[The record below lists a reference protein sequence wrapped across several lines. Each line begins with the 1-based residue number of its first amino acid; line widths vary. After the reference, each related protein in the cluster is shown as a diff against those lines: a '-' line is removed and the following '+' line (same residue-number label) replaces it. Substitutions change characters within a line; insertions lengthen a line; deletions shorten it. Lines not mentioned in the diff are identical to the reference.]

1 MYFCGKLESNKMNFW
16 QLRNQFHD
24 LACFNVHQVYAW
36 QPDFE
41 KNNLTR
47 WTKQNLLVKLRN
59 SWYSFPEYQKIPNI
73 QYFVSN
79 KIYSPSYI
87 SLHSALAFY
96 GIIPEAVVHTT
107 AVSSLKKVFFEN
119 TFGSFSYQKV
129 LPELMFGY
137 EQKLFLNKQCLIFAT
152 PEKAILDL
160 LYLYPF
166 YNNEQEIREL
176 RFDEEF
182 MQEDLNIERLNE
194 FTEKFQSKTLKNRVN
209 LLLKI
214 YNLCSI

>member
-1 MYFCGKLESNKMNFW
+1 MNFW
-16 QLRNQFHD
+16 QLRNQFYD
-24 LACFNVHQVYAW
+24 LACFNVNQVYAW
-36 QPDFE
+36 RSDFE

-59 SWYSFPEYQKIPNI
+59 SWYSFPEYLKTPNF

-79 KIYSPSYI
+79 KIYNPSYI

-96 GIIPEAVVHTT
+96 GIIPEAIVRTT
-107 AVSSLKKVFFEN
+107 AVSSLKKANFEN
-119 TFGSFSYQKV
+119 VFGSFSYQQI

-137 EQKLFLNKQCLIFAT
+137 EQKSFLNKNSLLFAT

-160 LYLYPF
+160 LYLYPL
-166 YNNEQEIREL
+166 YDNEQEIREL

-182 MQEDLNIERLNE
+182 MQEDLNIECLNE
-194 FTEKFQSKTLKNRVN
+194 FTERFQSKTVRNRVN

-214 YNLCSI
+214 YDLC

>member
-1 MYFCGKLESNKMNFW
+1 MNFW
-16 QLRNQFHD
+16 QLRNQFYD
-24 LACFNVHQVYAW
+24 LVCFNVNQVYAW

-59 SWYSFPEYQKIPNI
+59 SWYSFPEYLKTSNI
-73 QYFVSN
+73 QHFVSN
-79 KIYSPSYI
+79 KIYSPSYV

-96 GIIPEAVVHTT
+96 GIIPEAIVQTT
-107 AVSSLKKVFFEN
+107 AVSSLKKASFGNV
-119 TFGSFSYQKV
+119 FGSFSYQQI
-129 LPELMFGY
+129 LPELMFGN
-137 EQKLFLNKQCLIFAT
+137 EQKTFLNKHSLFFAT

-160 LYLYPF
+160 LYLYPQ
-166 YNNEQEIREL
+166 YNSQQEIIEL

-182 MQEDLNIERLNE
+182 MQEDLNVERLNE
-194 FTEKFQSKTLKNRVN
+194 FVEKFQSKTLRNRVN

-214 YNLCSI
+214 HDL

>member
-1 MYFCGKLESNKMNFW
+1 MNFW
-16 QLRNQFHD
+16 QLRNQFYD
-24 LACFNVHQVYAW
+24 LVCFNVNQVYAW

-59 SWYSFPEYQKIPNI
+59 SWYSFPEYLKTPNI

-96 GIIPEAVVHTT
+96 GIIPEAIVRTT
-107 AVSSLKKVFFEN
+107 AVSSLKRANFEN
-119 TFGSFSYQKV
+119 VFGSFSYQQI

-137 EQKLFLNKQCLIFAT
+137 EQKVFLNKQSLVFAT

-160 LYLYPF
+160 LYLYPQ
-166 YNNEQEIREL
+166 YNNEQEIIEL

-182 MQEDLNIERLNE
+182 MKEDLNVEQLN
-194 FTEKFQSKTLKNRVN
+194 
-209 LLLKI
+209 
-214 YNLCSI
+214 

>member
-1 MYFCGKLESNKMNFW
+1 MNFW
-16 QLRNQFHD
+16 QLRNQFYD
-24 LACFNVHQVYAW
+24 LVCFNVNQVYAW

-59 SWYSFPEYQKIPNI
+59 SWYSFPEYLKTPNI

-79 KIYSPSYI
+79 KIYNPSYI

-96 GIIPEAVVHTT
+96 GIIPEAIVQTT
-107 AVSSLKKVFFEN
+107 AVSSLKKANFEN
-119 TFGSFSYQKV
+119 NFGSFSYQQI

-137 EQKLFLNKQCLIFAT
+137 EQKSFLNKQSLNFAS

-160 LYLYPF
+160 LYLYPQ
-166 YNNEQEIREL
+166 YNNEQEIIEL

-182 MQEDLNIERLNE
+182 MHEDLNIERFNE
-194 FTEKFQSKTLKNRVN
+194 FTERFQSKTVRNRVN

-214 YNLCSI
+214 YDLC

>member
-1 MYFCGKLESNKMNFW
+1 MNYW
-16 QLRNQFHD
+16 QLRNQFYD
-24 LACFNVHQVYAW
+24 LICFNINQVYAW
-36 QPDFE
+36 QPSFE

-47 WTKQNLLVKLRN
+47 WVKQNLLVKLRN
-59 SWYSFPEYQKIPNI
+59 SWYSFPDYVNMSNI

-96 GIIPEAVVHTT
+96 GIIPEAIVQTT
-107 AVSSLKKVFFEN
+107 AVSSLKKANFEN
-119 TFGSFSYQKV
+119 NFGSFSYQQI
-129 LPELMFGY
+129 LPELMFGN
-137 EQKLFLNKQCLIFAT
+137 EQKTFLNKHSLFFAT

-160 LYLYPF
+160 LYLYPQ
-166 YNNEQEIREL
+166 YNSEQEIIEL

-182 MQEDLNIERLNE
+182 MQEELNVERLNE
-194 FTEKFQSKTLKNRVN
+194 FTEKFQSKALRNRVD

-214 YNLCSI
+214 HDL

>member
-1 MYFCGKLESNKMNFW
+1 MNFW
-16 QLRNQFHD
+16 QLRNQFYG
-24 LACFNVHQVYAW
+24 LACFNVNQVYAW
-36 QPDFE
+36 KPDFE

-59 SWYSFPEYQKIPNI
+59 SWYSFPEYLEMPNF

-79 KIYSPSYI
+79 KMYSPSYI

-96 GIIPEAVVHTT
+96 GIIPEAIVHTT
-107 AVSSLKKVFFEN
+107 AVSSLKKANFEN
-119 TFGSFSYQKV
+119 RFGSFSYQQI
-129 LPELMFGY
+129 LSDLMFGY
-137 EQKLFLNKQCLIFAT
+137 EQKSFLNKNSLLFAT

-160 LYLYPF
+160 LYLFPF
-166 YNNEQEIREL
+166 YNNEQEITEL

-182 MQEDLNIERLNE
+182 MQADLNVERLNE
-194 FTEKFQSKTLKNRVN
+194 FTERFQSKTVRNRVN

-214 YNLCSI
+214 YDLC

>member
-1 MYFCGKLESNKMNFW
+1 MNFW
-16 QLRNQFHD
+16 QLRNQFYD
-24 LACFNVHQVYAW
+24 LVCFNVNQVYAW
-36 QPDFE
+36 QPNFE

-59 SWYSFPEYQKIPNI
+59 SWYSFPEYTKTPNI
-73 QYFVSN
+73 QNFISN
-79 KIYSPSYI
+79 KIYGPSYV

-107 AVSSLKKVFFEN
+107 AVSSLKKSNFEN
-119 TFGSFSYQKV
+119 VFGSFSYQQI
-129 LPELMFGY
+129 LPELMFGN
-137 EQKLFLNKQCLIFAT
+137 EQKNFLNKHSLIFAT

-160 LYLYPF
+160 LYLYPQ
-166 YNNEQEIREL
+166 YNNKQEITEL

-182 MQEDLNIERLNE
+182 MQNDLQVERLNE
-194 FTEKFQSKTLKNRVN
+194 FTEKFKSKILRNRVH

-214 YNLCSI
+214 YDLC

>member
-1 MYFCGKLESNKMNFW
+1 MNFW
-16 QLRNQFHD
+16 QLRNQFYD
-24 LACFNVHQVYAW
+24 LVCFNVNQVYAW

-59 SWYSFPEYQKIPNI
+59 SWYSFQEYSKMPNV

-79 KIYSPSYI
+79 KIYTPSYV

-96 GIIPEAVVHTT
+96 GIIPEAIVYTT
-107 AVSSLKKVFFEN
+107 AVSSLKKANFDN
-119 TFGSFSYQKV
+119 IFGSFSYQQI
-129 LPELMFGY
+129 LPELMFRN
-137 EQKLFLNKQCLIFAT
+137 KKKSFLNKQSLILAT

-160 LYLYPF
+160 LYLYPQ

-176 RFDEEF
+176 RFDEES
-182 MQEDLNIERLNE
+182 MQEDLNVERLKE
-194 FTEKFQSKTLKNRVN
+194 FTERFRSKIVRKRVN

-214 YNLCSI
+214 YDLC

>member
-1 MYFCGKLESNKMNFW
+1 MNFW
-16 QLRNQFHD
+16 QLRNQFYD
-24 LACFNVHQVYAW
+24 LICFNINQVYAW
-36 QPDFE
+36 QPSFE

-47 WTKQNLLVKLRN
+47 WVKQNLLVKLRN
-59 SWYSFPEYQKIPNI
+59 SWYSFPDYVNMSNI

-96 GIIPEAVVHTT
+96 GIIPEAIVQTT
-107 AVSSLKKVFFEN
+107 AVSSLKKANFEN
-119 TFGSFSYQKV
+119 NFGSFSYQQI
-129 LPELMFGY
+129 LPELMFGN
-137 EQKLFLNKQCLIFAT
+137 EQKTFLNKHSLFFAT

-160 LYLYPF
+160 LYLYPQ
-166 YNNEQEIREL
+166 YNSEQEIIEL

-182 MQEDLNIERLNE
+182 MQEELNVERLNE
-194 FTEKFQSKTLKNRVN
+194 FTEKFQSKALRNRVD

-214 YNLCSI
+214 HDLC

>member
-1 MYFCGKLESNKMNFW
+1 MNFW
-16 QLRNQFHD
+16 QFRNQFYD
-24 LACFNVHQVYAW
+24 LACFNVNQVYAW
-36 QPDFE
+36 RPDFE

-59 SWYSFPEYQKIPNI
+59 SWYSFPEYLKTPNF
-73 QYFVSN
+73 QYLVSN

-96 GIIPEAVVHTT
+96 GIIPEAIVQTT
-107 AVSSLKKVFFEN
+107 AVSSLKKANFEN
-119 TFGSFSYQKV
+119 HFGSFSYQQI

-137 EQKLFLNKQCLIFAT
+137 EQKTFSNKQSLLFAT
-152 PEKAILDL
+152 PEKALLDL
-160 LYLYPF
+160 FYLYPI
-166 YNNEQEIREL
+166 YDNKQEIMDL

-194 FTEKFQSKTLKNRVN
+194 FTEKFHAKTVRNRVN
-209 LLLKI
+209 LLLEV
-214 YNLCSI
+214 YDLC

>member
-1 MYFCGKLESNKMNFW
+1 MNFW
-16 QLRNQFHD
+16 QLRNQFYD
-24 LACFNVHQVYAW
+24 LVCFNINQVYAW

-47 WTKQNLLVKLRN
+47 WAKQNLLVKLRN
-59 SWYSFPEYQKIPNI
+59 SWYSFPEHLKIPNI

-79 KIYSPSYI
+79 KIYNHSYI

-96 GIIPEAVVHTT
+96 GIIPEAIAQTT
-107 AVSSLKKVFFEN
+107 AVSSLKKANFEN
-119 TFGSFSYQKV
+119 IFGSFSYQQV

-137 EQKLFLNKQCLIFAT
+137 EQKSFLNKQSLIFAS

-160 LYLYPF
+160 LYLYPQ
-166 YNNEQEIREL
+166 YNNKQEIKEL

-182 MQEDLNIERLNE
+182 MQEDLNTERLNE
-194 FTEKFQSKTLKNRVN
+194 FAEKFQSKTVRNRVD

-214 YNLCSI
+214 HDLC

>member
-1 MYFCGKLESNKMNFW
+1 MNYW
-16 QLRNQFHD
+16 QLRNQFYD
-24 LACFNVHQVYAW
+24 LICFNINQVYAW
-36 QPDFE
+36 QPSFE

-47 WTKQNLLVKLRN
+47 WVKQNLLVKLRN
-59 SWYSFPEYQKIPNI
+59 SWYSFPDYVNMSNI

-96 GIIPEAVVHTT
+96 GIIPEAIVQTT
-107 AVSSLKKVFFEN
+107 AVSSLKKANFEN
-119 TFGSFSYQKV
+119 NFGSFSYQQI
-129 LPELMFGY
+129 LPELMFGN
-137 EQKLFLNKQCLIFAT
+137 EQKTFLNKHSLFFAT

-160 LYLYPF
+160 LYLYPQ
-166 YNNEQEIREL
+166 YNSEQEIIEL

-182 MQEDLNIERLNE
+182 MQEDLNVERLNE
-194 FTEKFQSKTLKNRVN
+194 FAEKFQSKTLRNRVN

-214 YNLCSI
+214 HDLC

>member
-1 MYFCGKLESNKMNFW
+1 MNYW
-16 QLRNQFHD
+16 QLRNQFYD
-24 LACFNVHQVYAW
+24 LICFNINQVYAW
-36 QPDFE
+36 QPSFE

-47 WTKQNLLVKLRN
+47 WVKQNLLVKLRN
-59 SWYSFPEYQKIPNI
+59 SWYSFPDYVNMSNI

-96 GIIPEAVVHTT
+96 GIIPEAIVQTT
-107 AVSSLKKVFFEN
+107 AVSSLKKANFEN
-119 TFGSFSYQKV
+119 NFGSFSYQQI
-129 LPELMFGY
+129 LPELMFGN
-137 EQKLFLNKQCLIFAT
+137 EQKTFLNKHSLFFAT

-160 LYLYPF
+160 LYLYPQ
-166 YNNEQEIREL
+166 YNSEQEIIEL

-182 MQEDLNIERLNE
+182 MQEELNVERLNE
-194 FTEKFQSKTLKNRVN
+194 FTEKFQSKALRNRVD

-214 YNLCSI
+214 HDLC